1 MGLRHKH
8 PVLTTLS
15 GSGSRIRVRELMIY
29 VRQSFLM
36 THIHPFFLEPLLVT
50 EHSQESIDSKGLL
63 FGL

>member
-29 VRQSFLM
+29 VRQSFPM
-36 THIHPFFLEPLLVT
+36 THILPFFLEPLLAT
-50 EHSQESIDSKGLL
+50 EHFLKSP
-63 FGL
+63 